1 MSADLPS
8 YQATKMAPFRGRTRM
23 RQIATALVLTTAGMT
38 LLHQFRPSQSF
49 VSDPVGAAMHH
60 GLMRGGRRPGFDP
73 ALKDVWDD
81 EDAEPDVWAG
91 HHHHPAHPVAQ
102 KEVEVPAAGKSKLPG
117 HVYRSDGLVEVNP
130 EGRHPIYDLI
140 ARAEAAWKAKLDRQ
154 SRHLADAVDE
164 YERRYGR
171 PPPPGFDKWW
181 DYATAHNVQLLDE
194 YDTIDHDLKMFWG
207 VAPDVLRQT
216 QKDWEKQEGTYTLAS
231 ENGHIRLG
239 THTLGSQ
246 TDELLP
252 RAEMQIGLLS
262 EVARWLPDFRATF
275 TAHDGPYQFIASDL
289 KEAALDAA
297 KHHTHLDQTSIPHQ
311 AYAGWIDGCPA
322 NSNLHVQQSKQKWD
336 VRPDMQERHAARPK
350 TFIHDHVASMDPC
363 THPDLVHING
373 FLAGHGQGA
382 GVRRVIVPA
391 FSMCTTPLHSDI
403 RTIPI
408 EMWTEDVGID
418 PVWEDKPDDR
428 VLWRGSNTGILFAPS
443 QPWNLSQRARLN
455 VLTNEQEGVRSV
467 LRPLGPDKAVGHPVE
482 EKSKELNERMMD
494 IAFAGPPI
502 QCEEPVCTQMKDIF
516 AYRGKMDFS
525 AANRYKYIMDIDGNG
540 WSARFKRLMTTNS
553 MILKTTIFP
562 EWYMDR
568 VMPWVHYVPVKVD
581 LTDLYD
587 IMEFFRGDSQ
597 GIGGHDDLARKI
609 GLAGKIW
616 SKTYYRKED
625 MIAYLFRL
633 FLEYARVMD
642 PNRDNMAFHLDE

>member
-1 MSADLPS
+1 MP
-8 YQATKMAPFRGRTRM
+8 PFRGRTRM
-23 RQIATALVLTTAGMT
+23 RQTLSALVLTTAGMM
-38 LLHQFRPSQSF
+38 LIHQLRPTQSF

-60 GLMRGGRRPGFDP
+60 GPNLIRGSQKSGFDP

-81 EDAEPDVWAG
+81 EDAEPDVDGSHWGAG
-91 HHHHPAHPVAQ
+91 HLPHDIPQ
-102 KEVEVPAAGKSKLPG
+102 KVQVPPSKSKMPS
-117 HVYRSDGLVEVNP
+117 HVYRDDGLVEVNP
-130 EGRHPIYDLI
+130 EGHHPIYDLI
-140 ARAEAAWKAKLDRQ
+140 SRAEAEWKSKLARQ

-181 DYATAHNVQLLDE
+181 DYATAHNVQLLDD
-194 YDTIDHDLKMFWG
+194 YDTINHDLEPFWG
-207 VAPDVLRQT
+207 IAPHVLRHT
-216 QKDWEKQEGTYTLAS
+216 QHEWERQDGTYTLAS
-231 ENGHIRLG
+231 ENGHIRVG
-239 THTLGSQ
+239 AHTLGKQ
-246 TDELLP
+246 VDELLP
-252 RAEMQIGLLS
+252 RANMQIDLLS

-275 TAHDGPYQFIASDL
+275 TAHDGPYQFIASEL
-289 KEAALDAA
+289 KEAAIAA
-297 KHHTHLDQTSIPHQ
+297 HKRHTHLDHESLPHRP
-311 AYAGWIDGCPA
+311 YGGWRDGCPA
-322 NSNLHVQQSKQKWD
+322 NSSLHNVQASQNWD
-336 VRPDMQERHAARPK
+336 VRPDMEARHAARPK
-350 TFIHDHVASMDPC
+350 TFIHDHVRSMDPC
-363 THPDLVHING
+363 KHPDLVHTNG
-373 FLAGHGQGA
+373 FLAAHSQGP
-382 GVRRVIVPA
+382 GVRRFMVPA

-408 EMWTEDVGID
+408 EQWTEDVGID
-418 PVWEDKPDDR
+418 PVWEDKPNDR

-443 QPWNLSQRARLN
+443 QPWNLSQRARLIK
-455 VLTNEQEGVRSV
+455 LANEKEGVRSV
-467 LRPLGPDKAVGHPVE
+467 LRPLEPERAVGRPVE
-482 EKSKELNERMMD
+482 ERSGEMNERLFD
-494 IAFAGPPI
+494 IAFAGEPI
-502 QCEEPVCTQMKDIF
+502 QCEEPVCTEMKSIF
-516 AYRGKMDFS
+516 EYRGRMDWS

-587 IMEFFRGDSQ
+587 IMEFFRGDGQ
-597 GIGGHDDLARKI
+597 GQGGHDDLARKI

-616 SKTYYRKED
+616 SKTFYRKED

-642 PNRDNMAFHLDE
+642 LNRENMAFHLDE